1 MQSVFD
7 SIVAGNVSVEE
18 IAKFLHDEIKL
29 DCGVDT
35 HDPKAD
41 HHRQIEFKAVKEMSA
56 AFLMALLDEFGFK
69 KRRLSA
75 AYTHCAKLS
84 IRLDEKKITYDEI
97 RSKINKI
104 MGAKK

>member
-1 MQSVFD
+1 
-7 SIVAGNVSVEE
+7 
-18 IAKFLHDEIKL
+18 
-29 DCGVDT
+29 
-35 HDPKAD
+35 
-41 HHRQIEFKAVKEMSA
+41 MSA